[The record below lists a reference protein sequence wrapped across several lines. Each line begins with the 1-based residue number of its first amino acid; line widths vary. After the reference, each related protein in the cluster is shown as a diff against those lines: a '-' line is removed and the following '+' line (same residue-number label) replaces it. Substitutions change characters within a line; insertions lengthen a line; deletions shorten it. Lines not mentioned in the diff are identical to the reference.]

1 MSATSVHVAALVA
14 FVSVACSS
22 SDRAHRTPD
31 GGAGASDAASAG
43 SGGATWNRGA
53 DAGGRRP
60 SGGATSDGDAASG
73 GAPGSSSGGE
83 ANGSGG
89 DSGGTGGASSDDAGT
104 TVQGGPRVSDFV
116 GVNAF
121 IDDDVTKLAALGN
134 VREYHQWVWNDG
146 NGEMGYAGYPKNE
159 LQFSLWNGF
168 WDFDAFYTKL
178 TQASVMVFPCIQGSV
193 DYLNGAMPPVA
204 SGADVTSPMSYA
216 AHASF
221 LYQYAARYGT
231 VAVVASNLKL
241 AAGQKMSSGLGLLPY
256 YENGNEPDATW
267 VKPDGSFLFT
277 PEATAAMTSADYDGH
292 RGALGAGAGIK
303 AADPKAKLVLAG
315 LAGAGK
321 SDWVTN
327 VTSYLDGM
335 RAWADRERGGSF
347 PADVINV
354 HEYCFGPDPFG
365 TANPRPGISPED
377 CKLGE
382 LLGEI
387 AQYRDAKLPGKEV
400 WLTEFGY
407 DTHPRSRLRAP
418 SIGGATAE
426 AVQGQWL
433 VRSILALLA
442 SGIDRAFVYISRD
455 DCTGTDSA
463 CPDNAVQFATSG
475 VLTQK
480 GDESP
485 KAAWYFLSTFRT
497 RLGPMRY
504 LDTAKGHGGVL
515 VARFYDVAQR
525 KGAYVVWMP
534 TSNGSAVKGF
544 SLSVTTGTKSASVV
558 TLEDGQ
564 ANGRATTVSSA
575 GGAVTLEVTETPT
588 LVLVDGMP

>member
-1 MSATSVHVAALVA
+1 MEGGGATSNGSAPSGGGGASGGA
-14 FVSVACSS
+14 S
-22 SDRAHRTPD
+22 
-31 GGAGASDAASAG
+31 GAGASRSGGAAGVSAG
-43 SGGATWNRGA
+43 SDA
-53 DAGGRRP
+53 DGSAGAGGSM
-60 SGGATSDGDAASG
+60 SGG
-73 GAPGSSSGGE
+73 P
-83 ANGSGG
+83 
-89 DSGGTGGASSDDAGT
+89 SDDGSA
-104 TVQGGPRVSDFV
+104 TVEGGLRVSDFV

-121 IDDDVTKLAALGN
+121 IDDDVTKLAAVGN

-146 NGEMGYAGYPKNE
+146 NGAMGYAGYPKNE

-168 WDFDAFYTKL
+168 WDFDDFYTKL
-178 TQASVMVFPCIQGSV
+178 TMNGVMVFPCIQGSV
-193 DYLNGAMPPVA
+193 DYLNSAMPPVA

-231 VAVVASNLKL
+231 VRVATSNLKL
-241 AAGQKMSSGLGLLPY
+241 AAGQQVSAGLGLLPY

-267 VKPDGSFLFT
+267 VKPDGSFVFT

-292 RGALGAGAGIK
+292 KGALGAGAGIK

-327 VTSYLDGM
+327 VTTYLDGM
-335 RAWADRERGGSF
+335 RAWADKERGGSF

-377 CKLGE
+377 CRLGE
-382 LLGEI
+382 LLGKV
-387 AQYRDAKLPGKEV
+387 AQYRDAKLPGKEL

-418 SIGGATAE
+418 AIGSATAE
-426 AVQGQWL
+426 VVQGQWL

-455 DCTGTDSA
+455 NCTGTDSA
-463 CPDNAVQFATSG
+463 CPDNDVQFATSG

-480 GDESP
+480 GDETP

-497 RLGPMRY
+497 RLGAMRY
-504 LDTAKGHGGVL
+504 LDTTRGNGGVL
-515 VARFYDVAQR
+515 VARFYDATQK

-534 TSNGSAVKGF
+534 TSDGSIVKGF
-544 SLSVTTGTKSASVV
+544 SLSVPAGTKSASVV
-558 TLEDGQ
+558 MLEDGQ
-564 ANGRATTVSSA
+564 ANGRAATANAVS
-575 GGAVTLEVTETPT
+575 GAVTLDVTETPT
-588 LVLVDGMP
+588 LVLVDGLP